1 LEKVEGNR
9 GGIEMADN
17 ATTMT
22 NPAERLVVITGGPG
36 SGKTTLI
43 AALQARGYA
52 TSPEA
57 GRAIIR
63 DQVEIGGNALPW
75 SEPRAFAE
83 QMLCWD
89 MRSHRMALATGAMT
103 FFDRGIP
110 DVVGYLRLLSLA
122 VPPHMERAAELFR
135 YDRRVFIAPPWTD
148 IFESDTERK
157 QTFAEAVSTY
167 EAMMQT
173 YAACGYEL
181 IALPMA
187 TVAERVEFI
196 ERHLG

>member
-1 LEKVEGNR
+1 MVDT
-9 GGIEMADN
+9 AAPV
-17 ATTMT
+17 ATAT
-22 NPAERLVVITGGPG
+22 ERLIIVTGGPG

-43 AALQARGYA
+43 AALQARGHA

-63 DQVEIGGNALPW
+63 DQMEIGGHALPW
-75 SEPRAFAE
+75 SDPRAFAE
-83 QMLCWD
+83 QMLSWD
-89 MRSHRMALATGAMT
+89 MRSYRMAIATHAIT

-122 VPPHMERAAELFR
+122 VPPYMERAAELFR
-135 YDRRVFIAPPWTD
+135 YARRVFIAPPWND

-157 QTFAEAVSTY
+157 QTFAEAVSTH

-181 IALPMA
+181 IALPTT

-196 ERHLG
+196 ERQIER